1 MGEVPQAASHVWP
14 RVTGL
19 QSAFCKQR
27 PGWPL
32 RSARSSPSEPSAC
45 RVRELPRLEAGEQT
59 DSGEMRPQARKPL
72 EPIKYEIRTLEKP
85 TAKRLW

>member
-1 MGEVPQAASHVWP
+1 MGSTPCPWGLGGWGAGRVGEVPQAASHVWP

-45 RVRELPRLEAGEQT
+45 RVRELP
-59 DSGEMRPQARKPL
+59 PPL
-72 EPIKYEIRTLEKP
+72 TLAP
-85 TAKRLW
+85 RCDPSSAL